1 MMPLSVDNSPVRA
14 EPSVAK
20 IRNVPAS
27 SPVVKPSILVVSAVV
42 RFVWEANVLKIFSVA
57 PGDSFL
63 YIMYMNVPESPDPA
77 VLGTGDDPLSV
88 AQAREQFPS
97 LLEAA
102 EGGTETVIARRGRP
116 VAVLGPLSLR
126 RTRKAV
132 TLDSLIGTG
141 SKLWGSHVGQW
152 VDHQRGEW
160 D

>member
-1 MMPLSVDNSPVRA
+1 M
-14 EPSVAK
+14 
-20 IRNVPAS
+20 
-27 SPVVKPSILVVSAVV
+27 
-42 RFVWEANVLKIFSVA
+42 
-57 PGDSFL
+57 
-63 YIMYMNVPESPDPA
+63 YIMYMNLPDPPDPA

-102 EGGTETVIARRGRP
+102 ESGTETVIARRGRP

-132 TLDSLIGTG
+132 ALDSLIGSG
-141 SKLWGSHVGQW
+141 AKLWGSHVGQW
-152 VDHQRGEW
+152 VDQQRGEW